1 MKKIEIMS
9 YVLAGAALIMF
20 ILCLIDEN
28 TPCAISLL
36 LNAIALVVSGQCIR
50 MDSRN
55 KSDIESLC
63 NVIIQLIE
71 LVQKKLQSK
80 LKKQR
85 NYDKNRIRSQIRE
98 LKAKMRNALSEVA
111 IYQSEVKE
119 EIAAKHRQ
127 IGDIYKDISK
137 LNASLQGYHQKRIA
151 LQQEW
156 TRKLNAFIRENQ
168 PNTTSNLAEAETSN
182 IIYELRRRGF
192 EGVVTLQDKE
202 TGEVFAS
209 YDIQK
214 QFGNERQY
222 EESEREDAAEH

>member
-1 MKKIEIMS
+1 MTRIE
-9 YVLAGAALIMF
+9 F
-20 ILCLIDEN
+20 D
-28 TPCAISLL
+28 
-36 LNAIALVVSGQCIR
+36 
-50 MDSRN
+50 
-55 KSDIESLC
+55 
-63 NVIIQLIE
+63 
-71 LVQKKLQSK
+71 
-80 LKKQR
+80 
-85 NYDKNRIRSQIRE
+85 SQIRE
-98 LKAKMRNALSEVA
+98 LKAKMRNALSDVA

-127 IGDIYKDISK
+127 ISDIYKEISK

-202 TGEVFAS
+202 TGELFAS

-214 QFGNERQY
+214 QFGNQRQH
-222 EESEREDAAEH
+222 EVSERENAAEH